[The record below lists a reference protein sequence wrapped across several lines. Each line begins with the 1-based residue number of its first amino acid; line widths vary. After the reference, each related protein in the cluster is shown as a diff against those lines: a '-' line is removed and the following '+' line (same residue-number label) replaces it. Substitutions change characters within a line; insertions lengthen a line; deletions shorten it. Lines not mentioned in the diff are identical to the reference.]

1 MHTSWPARS
10 NLSGLKMLDRQRI
23 SQALSEVASATVGQ
37 ILAIA
42 TAEPPR
48 IARVIGVTGSPG
60 AGKSTLIGRLAAQRL
75 AAMRHL
81 AIIAIDPTSPKS
93 DGSLL
98 GDRVRLGAVGE
109 DPRVYIRSLP
119 SRSAE
124 DGLTDN
130 IAEIIA
136 TLDRF
141 GFDEIILETVGAG
154 QTAYGVRA
162 VADVEVLVL
171 TPGAGDYIQA
181 MKAGI
186 METADIYVVN
196 KADMPGAGN
205 VAAELLGVLSR
216 GSDGE
221 SRTVL
226 QASASSNAGIAELSA
241 ELDRRL
247 ARSPPPGER
256 VEASLVRRRYRV
268 RQLLQRR
275 MNEILQA
282 LPAETLQGPLAGCY
296 QVVAS
301 RLADERASSD

>member
-1 MHTSWPARS
+1 M
-10 NLSGLKMLDRQRI
+10 I

-37 ILAIA
+37 ILAA
-42 TAEPPR
+42 AAAEPPR
-48 IARVIGVTGSPG
+48 NARVIGITGSPG

-75 AAMRHL
+75 AAVRHL

-98 GDRVRLGAVGE
+98 GDRVRLGTVGE
-109 DPRVYIRSLP
+109 DPRVFIRSLP

-196 KADMPGAGN
+196 KADLPGAGN

-216 GSDGE
+216 GSADE
-221 SRTVL
+221 SPTVL
-226 QASASSNAGIAELSA
+226 QVSASGNAGIAEFSA
-241 ELDRRL
+241 EVDRCLDRMPLPGQL
-247 ARSPPPGER
+247 AD
-256 VEASLVRRRYRV
+256 VTLVRRRYRV

-282 LPAETLQGPLAGCY
+282 LPAETLLGPLASCY
-296 QVVAS
+296 HVVAS
-301 RLADERASSD
+301 QLVNEHESSG